1 VLEHHPHLHT
11 MRMRLFGVTDLTMEL
26 LRRTY
31 ACADL
36 PALRVLEWYIRRAG
50 AVWALDPAW
59 IQFQGAGPHAFE
71 PFSVLAENDAQPRI
85 LPEMLEAGLD
95 ALFIDVACGMVT
107 DDMAH
112 VESLFGV
119 EGRPS
124 VLTLRNGACTNAE
137 PEAVCANLSSRQRTF
152 INSVP

>member
-1 VLEHHPHLHT
+1 

-31 ACADL
+31 ACAYL
-36 PALRVLEWYIRRAG
+36 PALRILEWYIRRAG
-50 AVWALDPAW
+50 AVWALNPTW
-59 IQFQGAGPHAFE
+59 IRFHGAGPHAFE
-71 PFSVLAENDAQPRI
+71 PFATHAEGMQPRI

-95 ALFIDVACGMVT
+95 ALRIDVACGMVPE
-107 DDMAH
+107 DVAH

-124 VLTLRNGACTNAE
+124 VLTLRNGACANAE
-137 PEAVCANLSSRQRTF
+137 PGAVCGD
-152 INSVP
+152 PW

>member
-1 VLEHHPHLHT
+1 

-50 AVWALDPAW
+50 AVWTLDPAW

-71 PFSVLAENDAQPRI
+71 PFSVLAEDDVQPHI
-85 LPEMLEAGLD
+85 LPETLEAGLD
-95 ALFIDVACGMVT
+95 ALRIDVACGMVPE
-107 DDMAH
+107 DVAH

-119 EGRPS
+119 EGRSS
-124 VLTLRNGACTNAE
+124 VLILRNGACANAE
-137 PEAVCANLSSRQRTF
+137 PGAICG
-152 INSVP
+152 VPW